1 MAVNQRQS
9 LACMQ
14 GDCHATETPKDRAAN
29 HREPTDSTFSILA
42 STSWDYAFQHAF
54 RPRLP
59 TYHSDRG
66 RYVFGQNWLYCWSW
80 RCAALSYQLHFHLLL
95 TEKTN
100 NVTTPNCCLE
110 TIWI

>member
-66 RYVFGQNWLYCWSW
+66 RYVFRQNWLYCWSLAL
-80 RCAALSYQLHFHLLL
+80 CSVELPIALSLAADGKDKQRDDTQLLS
-95 TEKTN
+95 
-100 NVTTPNCCLE
+100 
-110 TIWI
+110 